1 MTVDPATGSATF
13 VFDTFIAPYTI
24 YAAALGANDIWSTL
38 PIFIEVCGYE
48 VITPLDPATLEL
60 TVANIEDNLA
70 NTEIELLSLF
80 VTTGSE
86 MCPITIFEI
95 TDGDGSEIIAEDL
108 YMKGY
113 VELNETHLIIK
124 QDIHEIITFSIMA

>member
-1 MTVDPATGSATF
+1 
-13 VFDTFIAPYTI
+13 
-24 YAAALGANDIWSTL
+24 
-38 PIFIEVCGYE
+38 
-48 VITPLDPATLEL
+48 
-60 TVANIEDNLA
+60 
-70 NTEIELLSLF
+70 
-80 VTTGSE
+80 
-86 MCPITIFEI
+86 MCPITIFII